1 MKKAFMCMAIAMS
14 LFTCIFANGTKDEAS
29 KIESSVASVDMSDP
43 LKAKWAKLAGKTLRV
58 GTGGVQFGWTMGD
71 ASNLEG
77 MDIDV
82 MKYICDYYGM
92 KIQWTVSEY
101 SSLWGMV
108 QNGVIDT
115 IANLTT
121 VNPDRL
127 KLYWFTN
134 TYAWES
140 YSIAGRKADG
150 IPADGDMA
158 YWDGKTLCGEAGSN
172 ATLVMEKIIAAQK
185 EKGINIKELDLDAS
199 AVVFPAVAQKRAD
212 GAFQCT
218 STVAYAVKKSGY
230 SDIMF
235 IQDVKWKNMP
245 IVYGW
250 ARKESNKEYILA
262 FNELIDQMHKDGT
275 LAKLSEKW
283 FSQNVTKLPEGEV
296 NYVTTT
302 GDNAWQSYQN

>member
-1 MKKAFMCMAIAMS
+1 MKKTFVCLAVAMS
-14 LFTCIFANGTKDEAS
+14 LISGIFASGAKE
-29 KIESSVASVDMSDP
+29 ESAKSVPAVTVDTSDP
-43 LKAKWAKLAGKTLRV
+43 LKAKWAGLAGKTLKV
-58 GTGGVQFGWTMGD
+58 GTGGVQLGWTMGD

-82 MKYICDYYGM
+82 IKYICDYYGI
-92 KIQWTVSEY
+92 KIEWTVSEY
-101 SSLWGMV
+101 ASLWGMV

-150 IPADGDMA
+150 IPEDGDMS
-158 YWDGKTLCGEAGSN
+158 YWNGKTLCGEAGSN
-172 ATLVMEKIIAAQK
+172 ATLVMEKIIESQK
-185 EKGINIKELDLDAS
+185 AKGIVIKELDLDA
-199 AVVFPAVAQKRAD
+199 ATVVFPAVAQKRAD

-218 STVAYAVKKSGY
+218 STVAYAVKLAGY
-230 SDIMF
+230 SDMMF

-250 ARKESNKEYILA
+250 ARRESNKDFILA
-262 FNELIDQMHKDGT
+262 FNDLIDQMHKDGT
-275 LAKLSEKW
+275 LAKFSKKW
-283 FSQNVTKLPEGEV
+283 FSQDVTKLPAGEV

-302 GDNAWQSYQN
+302 GDNAWQSYQ